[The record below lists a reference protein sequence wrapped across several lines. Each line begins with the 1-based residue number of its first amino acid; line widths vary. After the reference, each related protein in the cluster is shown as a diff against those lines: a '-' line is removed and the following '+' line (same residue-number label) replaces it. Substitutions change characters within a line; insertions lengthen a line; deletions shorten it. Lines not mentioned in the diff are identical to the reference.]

1 MISEELKKELKE
13 KLEAEKA
20 KLEEELRK
28 FAKPT
33 ENPSDFKTQFEDIGP
48 DRDENATEVE
58 NYSDSLALE
67 NKLEEQLRNS
77 IDALEKME
85 KGNYGICENCEKEID
100 IERLKAY
107 PAAKT
112 CVECK

>member
-1 MISEELKKELKE
+1 MINEELSNELKE
-13 KLEAEKA
+13 KLEREKTR
-20 KLEEELRK
+20 LEEELGK

-33 ENPSDFKTQFEDIGP
+33 ENPGDFKTQFEDIGP

-58 NYSDSLALE
+58 NYSDNVALE
-67 NKLEEQLRNS
+67 NSLEGQLRNS
-77 IDALEKME
+77 IWALEKME
-85 KGNYGICENCEKEID
+85 KGVYGVCENCNKEID